1 MYLIHINYKST
12 KMNTKTNS
20 SKNSKGFKTITN
32 NEKSDFLILMK
43 KWLQIQKMSEKVD
56 GHG

>member
-1 MYLIHINYKST
+1 MIQISYKST

-32 NEKSDFLILMK
+32 NEKSDFLNLMI
-43 KWLQIQKMSEKVD
+43 KWLQI
-56 GHG
+56 

>member
-1 MYLIHINYKST
+1 
-12 KMNTKTNS
+12 MNTKTNS

>member
-1 MYLIHINYKST
+1 MHMIIINYKST

-20 SKNSKGFKTITN
+20 SKNAKGFKTVT
-32 NEKSDFLILMK
+32 KSKKYIFLDLMI
-43 KWLQIQKMSEKVD
+43 KWFQIWKMSEKVD